1 MVYPL
6 DQISGHARIDINITQ
21 NTIAG
26 HYTHTLGVGLTCDKA
41 DLTLAKLCTPVCICA
56 HWFRFS
62 LSAEFVDSFLCW
74 LNV

>member
-26 HYTHTLGVGLTCDKA
+26 HHTHTHFRCGVNL
-41 DLTLAKLCTPVCICA
+41 
-56 HWFRFS
+56 
-62 LSAEFVDSFLCW
+62 
-74 LNV
+74 